1 MLGTLT
7 VDPKYIR
14 YADGFF
20 VFPTQ
25 TLIRA
30 TPDTSGQGRTTAFE
44 PGQNLDAYTS
54 FVDTSVM
61 TPAVT
66 RALTI
71 SDTIGGDKASN
82 NDPKAVLYSSS
93 RRCSRTSH

>member
-7 VDPKYIR
+7 VDPKYVS

-25 TLIRA
+25 TLLRA
-30 TPDTSGQGRTTAFE
+30 TQDTSGQGQTTAFE

-61 TPAVT
+61 TPAVK
-66 RALTI
+66 RALTV
-71 SDTIGGDKASN
+71 T
-82 NDPKAVLYSSS
+82 
-93 RRCSRTSH
+93 RRIR